1 MRRTFNITNN
11 NSGYLLNMHKFVDE
25 EAEQIIGET
34 RKTLKSFL
42 NNLRGKESSI
52 QLYWPIFTKQNNQS
66 SSLSV
71 TKKHL
76 ISTPI
81 ISRPMET
88 CSNEI
93 NVIHKKGQYISPN
106 IHINKAKPNLSS
118 SNLNKKRTINYFPS
132 PITPVQSKQ
141 PSQSKLFSNTNSYN
155 NSSNNNNSKTKPFI
169 SRNYKS
175 QLFYIIQK
183 NLKKIKEDNI
193 ENKKAIINLV
203 NLNKSFS
210 EEILNKINEYYQ
222 KNQVL
227 LTQNNETQNKEKNLL
242 KELQKYKRCFV
253 NLRQTKENLL
263 REKASLFKEKD
274 KQINEI
280 IILKKEIKNM
290 RSENGN
296 KNSQILKLKNENED
310 FRKRNIKLIEENT
323 HLQIELKDIENNKE
337 TFNIQNNLLKSNL
350 LLLQTNNSFTYNAKP
365 KKIQKIQIVK
375 NQFVSFIPYIKRKTI
390 GILKV
395 SNPLIQTIICKKQ
408 NAFLNKKLVISYKN
422 NEINYHPNLLL
433 SKKQTLSIIYNSE
446 LCLYSNPVQNPFEKS
461 EKQELLN
468 KLEEITR
475 QNDLL
480 NKDNE
485 NYQQQIRETKESLFN
500 KEHEINTQNMELLKI
515 IEENDQMATE
525 LDEKNKDINL
535 KNEEI
540 KNLKN
545 DLQNI
550 TNQFNELKQVNK
562 STNDSLQNNQEKLI
576 NNLKEL
582 IKENEGI
589 IKENNQLQKII
600 QGNNEEIQRNR
611 EQIKTLSLEKVQ
623 YEIKESDVYNKINSL
638 YEEKQLLKD
647 KLQDSIQKENS
658 FNTKIQQLI
667 NKGYDE
673 GDSIESLKEKMTMLR
688 MQLIQNNENVNKAKE
703 ISFKAKSFDEC
714 SKYIDILLKDFQP
727 QNENHNM
734 AINYLKTEFNL
745 NNDNPDWKKEQFY
758 EDHLILSDS
767 LRDTSNKNEQ
777 FHEGRGSTLKQKRYL
792 QTILN
797 NINNKD
803 LFD

>member
-1 MRRTFNITNN
+1 
-11 NSGYLLNMHKFVDE
+11 
-25 EAEQIIGET
+25 
-34 RKTLKSFL
+34 
-42 NNLRGKESSI
+42 
-52 QLYWPIFTKQNNQS
+52 
-66 SSLSV
+66 
-71 TKKHL
+71 
-76 ISTPI
+76 
-81 ISRPMET
+81 
-88 CSNEI
+88 
-93 NVIHKKGQYISPN
+93 
-106 IHINKAKPNLSS
+106 
-118 SNLNKKRTINYFPS
+118 
-132 PITPVQSKQ
+132 
-141 PSQSKLFSNTNSYN
+141 
-155 NSSNNNNSKTKPFI
+155 
-169 SRNYKS
+169 
-175 QLFYIIQK
+175 
-183 NLKKIKEDNI
+183 
-193 ENKKAIINLV
+193 
-203 NLNKSFS
+203 
-210 EEILNKINEYYQ
+210 
-222 KNQVL
+222 
-227 LTQNNETQNKEKNLL
+227 
-242 KELQKYKRCFV
+242 
-253 NLRQTKENLL
+253 
-263 REKASLFKEKD
+263 
-274 KQINEI
+274 
-280 IILKKEIKNM
+280 
-290 RSENGN
+290 
-296 KNSQILKLKNENED
+296 
-310 FRKRNIKLIEENT
+310 
-323 HLQIELKDIENNKE
+323 
-337 TFNIQNNLLKSNL
+337 
-350 LLLQTNNSFTYNAKP
+350 
-365 KKIQKIQIVK
+365 
-375 NQFVSFIPYIKRKTI
+375 
-390 GILKV
+390 
-395 SNPLIQTIICKKQ
+395 
-408 NAFLNKKLVISYKN
+408 
-422 NEINYHPNLLL
+422 
-433 SKKQTLSIIYNSE
+433 
-446 LCLYSNPVQNPFEKS
+446 
-461 EKQELLN
+461 
-468 KLEEITR
+468 
-475 QNDLL
+475 
-480 NKDNE
+480 
-485 NYQQQIRETKESLFN
+485 
-500 KEHEINTQNMELLKI
+500 MELLKI

-562 STNDSLQNNQEKLI
+562 STNDSLQNNPEKLI

-589 IKENNQLQKII
+589 IKEKNQLQKII

-611 EQIKTLSLEKVQ
+611 ELIKTLSLEKVQ

-703 ISFKAKSFDEC
+703 IIFKAKSFDEC

-777 FHEGRGSTLKQKRYL
+777 LHEGRGSTLKQKRYL